1 MGRRASSLL
10 ILIASVLTSP
20 AWSGESITFSVNLI
34 VDDTEAT
41 SIGRAVYQ
49 APSLCLSCQHWGN
62 HRLNG
67 GSSSASWS
75 LPGSQV
81 YERQLSEFVPTQPTC
96 YVGFIEG
103 WGSAGFYGTQ
113 QTVQKCTPCVLWLD
127 TFGSGSISGA
137 PIGKSSY
144 NCGAGIT
151 LTASPATGWRFVR
164 WGGSFSSGSSSISF
178 TLDASKSLDAFFE
191 EIDSDLPEKDLP
203 DDGSGDYSSPPGYV
217 SPILIDLD
225 HDGFQLTG
233 LNDAV
238 LFDVDAD
245 GTPNRIS
252 WTAAG
257 VADSFLVLDR
267 NGNGVIDDGQELFGN
282 ATRLVSGHTASNGYL
297 ALRELDAN
305 GDEAIDA
312 SDAIWPSLQVWTDR
326 NHDGVSQSSELQSL
340 DEAGVDLL
348 DTRYSESQRR
358 DRYGNLFRFKARAL
372 VADKQSKTYDVFFMQ
387 DMR

>member
-1 MGRRASSLL
+1 MARRASSLL
-10 ILIASVLTSP
+10 ILIASFLTTP

-34 VDDTEAT
+34 VSDQEAT
-41 SIGRAVYQ
+41 SIGRATYQ
-49 APSLCLSCQHWGN
+49 APSLCLECRHWGN

-67 GSSSASWS
+67 GSASASWN
-75 LPGSQV
+75 LFPTEI
-81 YERQLSEFVPTQPTC
+81 YERRLSEFVPTHPSC
-96 YVGFIEG
+96 YVGFMEG
-103 WGSAGFYGTQ
+103 WGTGGFYGTEKSNE
-113 QTVQKCTPCVLWLD
+113 KCTPCVLWLD
-127 TFGSGSISGA
+127 KSGSGSISGA

-144 NCGAGIT
+144 NCGAGVS
-151 LTASPATGWRFVR
+151 LTASPAAGWRFVR
-164 WGGSFSSGSSSISF
+164 WGGSISSTSSSLSF
-178 TLDASKSLDAFFE
+178 TLDASKTLDAFFE
-191 EIDSDLPEKDLP
+191 EIDDLPEKDLP
-203 DDGSGDYSSPPGYV
+203 DDGSGETTLPPGYV

-225 HDGFQLTG
+225 HNGFQLTG

-238 LFDVDAD
+238 LFDLDAD
-245 GTPNRIS
+245 GTPNRTS

-282 ATRLVSGHTASNGYL
+282 ATRLLSGHTALNGYL

-326 NHDGVSQSSELQSL
+326 NHDAVSQSSELQSL
-340 DEAGVDLL
+340 EEAGIDLL
-348 DTRYSESQRR
+348 DTRYAELRRR

-372 VADKQSKTYDVFFMQ
+372 VGDKQSKTYDVFFRQ